1 MLVDANVLLF
11 AVNEDSA
18 QHVRARD
25 WINEQLNGNRRVGLP
40 WQVLGSFLRIA
51 THPRAFERP
60 LDAKR
65 AWRLVTEWLSTP
77 VAWVPE
83 PGVRHAALLGGL
95 IERYDLRGNLIPD
108 GQLAALALEHG
119 LTMQSADTDFARFE
133 ELRWENPVA
142 PGPATRPHGS

>member
-11 AVNEDSA
+11 AVNETSA
-18 QHVRARD
+18 RHAQARD
-25 WINEQLNGNRRVGLP
+25 WVTEQLNGNRRVGLP

-60 LDAKR
+60 LDPRR
-65 AWRLVTEWLSTP
+65 AWRQVTEWLAAP
-77 VAWVPE
+77 VVWVPE
-83 PGVRHAALLGGL
+83 PGARHALLLGEL

-108 GQLAALALEHG
+108 AQLAALALEHG
-119 LTMQSADTDFARFE
+119 LTMHSADTDFARFE

-142 PGPATRPHGS
+142 PRGRGAS